1 MFPRLGQVVTANW
14 RWVLAI
20 WAVLFAASLA
30 LHHRGYDRW
39 LGPGAIK
46 NWRDVAQ
53 DGEFT
58 FLPAEMQSLTGEK
71 LLGESFPEDLLKSSV
86 VVVVRRYQQPL
97 EEDDYAFVRDVLIP
111 GLRERIRQPGEEDGP
126 ALEIRSPEDRLM
138 GPLLRNER
146 GDACLVIVPLRD
158 EFLAWANVPVIAGI
172 ESWLTRDLTERQTAD
187 GKPVIPAGL
196 DLALSGSATVG
207 RDMLLAAHESAAATE
222 RWTVVLVVLML
233 AAIYRAPLLAL
244 IPLLTVMVSVE
255 VALALLVLLT
265 QVPPTWMLGWRYTVF
280 VGMEVYITV
289 VVYGTGVDYCLFLIA
304 RYKEELDKGHSVPRA
319 LAESLGMVGAALTAS
334 AFTVICGIGMMVFA
348 RFGKFREAGVG
359 IGLSLIVGFIASLTL
374 TPALL
379 RLMGRAA
386 FWPHGRSER
395 IETPGWGTRM
405 VNRLIPYNR
414 FQIFW
419 DHVGDLVLRRPG
431 TVLLTSFL
439 LMLPLAGLGVGLYD
453 YLSYGLLSELPPAS
467 RSVVGAKAV
476 QEHFPAGYAGP
487 LTILIENPEVDFN
500 SSLGRAAL
508 AHLCDALKER
518 SDELAIADLRS
529 LLDPLGLQMNL
540 TPFQKGVGRRKS
552 EKYYV
557 SSVEPHAG
565 HVTRIDVVFRTDPFD
580 RESIRLLNELE
591 SHLRRSL
598 TTPHSADEADLL
610 QPLASS
616 RLFFVGPTGSI
627 RDLKVVTDGDQLK
640 IDLLVLGAVFLILV
654 VLLRRPGVSIYL
666 IVSVFFSYFAA
677 LGATFAVFW
686 LMDPSG
692 FAGLDW
698 KVPMFLF
705 TILIAIGED
714 YNIFL
719 MTRIDEEQ
727 RVHGKIEG
735 VRIAMRRTGTIISSC
750 GIIMA
755 GTFLSLFAG
764 TLVGLKQLGFSLAF
778 GVLLD
783 TFVVRPLLV
792 PAFLVLLYRSG
803 WGGDTPEPRL
813 AGGTKPGP
821 AG

>member
-1 MFPRLGQVVTANW
+1 MFPRLGQLVTTHW
-14 RWVLAI
+14 RWVLAF
-20 WAVLFAASLA
+20 WAALFAASVG
-30 LHHRGYDRW
+30 LHARGYDRW
-39 LGPGAIK
+39 LGPGVVK
-46 NWRDVAQ
+46 NWLDVAQ

-71 LLGESFPEDLLKSSV
+71 LLGEAFPEDLLRSSV

-97 EEDDYAFVRDVLIP
+97 EDDDYVFLREVLIP
-111 GLRERIRQPGEEDGP
+111 GLKEIQNLESGD
-126 ALEIRSPEDRLM
+126 ASLEIKSPEDRLM
-138 GPLLRNER
+138 GPLLRNES
-146 GDACLVIVPLRD
+146 GNACLVIVPLKD
-158 EFLAWANVPVIAGI
+158 EFLAWANVPVIRKI
-172 ESWLTRDLTERQTAD
+172 ETWLTEELPQRLTAG

-207 RDMLLAAHESAAATE
+207 RDMLLAAQESAAATE
-222 RWTVVLVVLML
+222 RWTVVLVVLLL

-255 VALALLVLLT
+255 VSLALLILLT
-265 QVPPTWMLGWRYTVF
+265 QVPPTWLLGWKYTVF

-348 RFGKFREAGVG
+348 KFGKFREAGVG
-359 IGLSLIVGFIASLTL
+359 IGLALLVGFVASLTL

-379 RLMGRAA
+379 RLMGRVA

-419 DHVGDLVLRRPG
+419 DYVGDLVLRRPG
-431 TVLLTSFL
+431 AVLLTSFL
-439 LMLPLAGLGVGLYD
+439 LMLPLAGLGLGLYD
-453 YLSYGLLSELPPAS
+453 YLSYGLLSELPPGS

-487 LTILIENPEVDFN
+487 LTILIKNPDVDFN
-500 SSLGRAAL
+500 SSLGRAGL
-508 AHLCDALKER
+508 AHLCAGLQDR
-518 SDELAIADLRS
+518 SEELAIADLRS
-529 LLDPLGLQMNL
+529 LLEPLGQGASL
-540 TPFQKGVGRRKS
+540 TPFQKGVGRKKS

-580 RESIRLLNELE
+580 RESIRLLNEVE
-591 SHLRRSL
+591 QQLRRSL
-598 TTPHSADEADLL
+598 TEPHDAEEEELL
-610 QPLASS
+610 QPLRQSE
-616 RLFFVGPTGSI
+616 LYFVGPTGSI
-627 RDLKVVTDGDQLK
+627 RDLKIVTDGDQLK

-654 VLLRRPGVSIYL
+654 VLLRRPGISIYL

-727 RVHGKIEG
+727 RVHGEIEG
-735 VRIAMRRTGTIISSC
+735 VRVAMRRTGTIISSC

-764 TLVGLKQLGFSLAF
+764 TLVGLKQLGFALAF

-792 PAFLVLLYRSG
+792 PAFLVLLYRNG
-803 WGGDTPEPRL
+803 FGRRT
-813 AGGTKPGP
+813 AGSPP
-821 AG
+821 AENSPA